1 MKPRCFSMHNTP
13 CHRGIMGKRGTK
25 YQRAAYRQGGHT
37 HSGTYPFP
45 RFAQE
50 KHYLSASK

>member
-1 MKPRCFSMHNTP
+1 MKPRCFSMHNAP